1 MDNEIFDEAHQIMA
15 SRRRKAQEELN
26 KRISEI
32 NEQIP
37 EIKEINNTLFNSG
50 KEVIQLIMSSKGKN
64 VQDKIEQIKKRNID
78 AQNMAKSLLVSHG
91 KTADYLDI
99 KYNCPYCND
108 TGYIDSNF
116 CDCMKSLFGKLT
128 TEKLN
133 KNSHIA
139 LSSFETFRL
148 DYYQN
153 EDYYTMQRIFE
164 YTRKYAENFTL
175 QSENIIM
182 LGDTGLGKTH
192 LSLAIANTVIQKGF
206 NVLYDS
212 AINFLW
218 NIERE
223 HYSYERSTN
232 VLDAVLD
239 ADLLII
245 DDLGTETDT
254 KFNVS
259 MVYNIINTRIVKN
272 KPTII
277 STNITDF
284 GVIAKT
290 YSGKVSSRIAT
301 LYRNLHFCGKD
312 VKFQIRE
319 RQKKEKEHT

>member
-1 MDNEIFDEAHQIMA
+1 MDTEIFDEAHEIMA
-15 SRRRKAQEELN
+15 SRRRKAQEELDR
-26 KRISEI
+26 RISEI

-50 KEVIQLIMSSKGKN
+50 KEVIQLIMNSKGKN
-64 VQDKIEQIKKRNID
+64 VQDKIEQIKQRNID
-78 AQNMAKSLLVSHG
+78 AQNMAKSLLISHG
-91 KTADYLDI
+91 KTADYLEI

-108 TGYIDSNF
+108 TGYIDSKF
-116 CDCMKSLFGKLT
+116 CDCMKSLLGKLM

-133 KNSHIA
+133 RISHVA
-139 LSSFETFRL
+139 LSSFDTFRL

-182 LGDTGLGKTH
+182 SGDTGIGKTH

-223 HYSYERSTN
+223 HYSYERSTD

-245 DDLGTETDT
+245 DDLGTETDS
-254 KFNVS
+254 KFNIS
-259 MVYNIINTRIVKN
+259 MIYNIINTRIVKN

-284 GVIAKT
+284 RIIAKI
-290 YSGKVSSRIAT
+290 YGGKVSSRIAT

-312 VKFQIRE
+312 VRLQIFRE
-319 RQKKEKEHT
+319 KNYE